1 MRNKGIVEFW
11 VGVFLLVA
19 IIGMMFLAFQVS
31 GLTQK
36 SLSQG
41 YTVTAHFDNIGGLKV
56 RAPIEVGGVVIGRVI
71 DIALDPQ
78 SYQAVTTLLIYAKY
92 PIPTDSSASIFTQG
106 LLGSNYV
113 NITPGY
119 AETYFKS
126 GDTVQHTTS
135 ALILEQLIGQFL
147 FNMKKT

>member
-1 MRNKGIVEFW
+1 MRNKGIVEFC
-11 VGVFLLVA
+11 VGIFLLIA
-19 IIGMMFLAFQVS
+19 IAGLVFLAFQVS

-41 YTVTAHFDNIGGLKV
+41 YSIKANFDNIGSLKV
-56 RAPIEVGGVVIGRVI
+56 RAPVEVGGVVIGRVMNI
-71 DIALDPQ
+71 ELDPE
-78 SYQAVTTLLIYAKY
+78 SYQAITSLLIYDKY

-106 LLGSNYV
+106 LLGSNYI

-119 AETYFKS
+119 AETYFKN
-126 GDTVQHTTS
+126 GGTFQHTSS

-147 FNMKKT
+147 FTMKKS